1 MDELYNK
8 SGGKSENIGELTDV
22 EVISMAGELTK
33 GVPFA
38 TPVFDGAAEEEIRGM
53 LRLAYP
59 DDIAQRKGLTAT
71 RTQCVLHDGQ
81 PPAKPSSARSR
92 SATCTC

>member
-1 MDELYNK
+1 LSQLSDGDVLEMA
-8 SGGKSENIGELTDV
+8 ENL
-22 EVISMAGELTK
+22 SK

-59 DDIAQRKGLTAT
+59 DDIAARKGLTAT
-71 RTQCVLHDGQ
+71 RTQAVLHDGRTGDAFER
-81 PPAKPSSARSR
+81 PVTVGYMHVLKL
-92 SATCTC
+92 